1 MTSELDTAFDE
12 AESAAGGAFT
22 AIVNQLAD
30 RVGLRANARAVFGDP
45 VERDGVTVIPVAKVR
60 YGFGGG
66 GGVNAEPEGEANQG
80 GGGGGGVSA
89 SPVGYIEIHDGRAEF
104 VRIPDLTSNWPM
116 VLAGGIAAWL
126 GLRGLR
132 ALFR

>member
-1 MTSELDTAFDE
+1 MTSNVEAAFDE
-12 AESAAGGAFT
+12 AEEAVGGGFT
-22 AIVNQLAD
+22 TLVNQLAD

-66 GGVNAEPEGEANQG
+66 GGVNAEAEGEANQG
-80 GGGGGGVSA
+80 AGGGGGVSA
-89 SPVGYIEIHDGRAEF
+89 SPVGYIEIRDGRAEF
-104 VRIPDLTSNWPM
+104 VRIPDFTSNWP
-116 VLAGGIAAWL
+116 VILAGGIAAWL